1 LPIADSSLLL
11 SLSLSIPHA
20 ISFSNKQELGKPTD
34 LAIIEVIQQTFI
46 DKVLLDVGL
55 VVTIYDILEI
65 GDGYVYH
72 SDGGAHHKVVFRAV
86 VFQPFPGEILVGK
99 VSECTAEGLR
109 VSLDFFEDVYL
120 PSYYIPNPQHYNK
133 EDELWVWHY
142 DDGGGGKE
150 MPLTL
155 EKGHPIRVM
164 VESIKFFPSPY
175 GDNADDD
182 AQGGGGGT
190 ENGGGNHN
198 NNNTATVIDPGG
210 NGGATM
216 ITTTTKRQ
224 HVPMKVISRIDLN
237 AGQGLG
243 MTHWYTTDE

>member
-1 LPIADSSLLL
+1 M
-11 SLSLSIPHA
+11 
-20 ISFSNKQELGKPTD
+20 
-34 LAIIEVIQQTFI
+34 
-46 DKVLLDVGL
+46 
-55 VVTIYDILEI
+55 
-65 GDGYVYH
+65 
-72 SDGGAHHKVVFRAV
+72 
-86 VFQPFPGEILVGK
+86 
-99 VSECTAEGLR
+99 
-109 VSLDFFEDVYL
+109 DFFEDVYL
-120 PSYYIPNPQHYNK
+120 PSYYIPSPQHYNK

-142 DDGGGGKE
+142 DEGGGGKE

-164 VESIKFFPSPY
+164 VESIKFFPSTY

-190 ENGGGNHN
+190 ENGGGDHN
-198 NNNTATVIDPGG
+198 NYNNKQADGNNNYTTVIDAGG
-210 NGGATM
+210 NGCASTTT
-216 ITTTTKRQ
+216 ITTTTTKKQ